1 MRQQKIGV
9 VDYGMGKSS
18 LETIGSQSNQTNRVS
33 KRENKESYINSL
45 KEGKLSLSQN
55 DFKNAKEHFLLAFSI
70 KKTIEIAHLLST
82 CFSNLKEY
90 EYASK
95 FFEKNLTHYLEVG
108 PYWGILS
115 LHHYLIADD
124 EGAAGA
130 ALNAIEKFNIQMPE
144 IWKIFVYS
152 AKKLNQADLLYDI
165 CKKHSKSSHINPY
178 LIEGYITGCCCTNRY
193 EEALEF
199 IKSIGLTRESILKF
213 GEISS
218 SLCTRVAD
226 IIEKTSDNI
235 EEELNWNILANK
247 LNPDNSQIR
256 WNLSLA
262 QLKNGLIDVG
272 ASNYDARFNCEEF
285 ASPIEKFRKPRWNKN
300 AENNSTILLW
310 HEQGIG
316 DELRFLSALP
326 LFIEEFPNV
335 IIEPSDKL
343 LRVIENS
350 FPNLEVRKSVFYEGY
365 ADRKE
370 DFDYHL
376 PIGSM
381 FTYILTKYSDE
392 LKQDDFVL
400 DWSFLKADPLRKNFW
415 QSKLQAM
422 SDKPKIGF
430 CWRSS
435 VTSTIRNHNY
445 TVLEQWNELLTS
457 SEFSFVNLQY
467 DLDHEQLITQYPE
480 VEELF
485 LDTGHLDQR
494 DDLEGALSLISNLDF
509 VISPAATPGMMASAS
524 GVPTLIYHKPG
535 FWNFGRIGKFVQNPF
550 FKLTRNYHSNDI
562 STDKNLVSDISNFLI
577 KNKNN
582 FQGMLS

>member
-1 MRQQKIGV
+1 MTPSNYLNSLKNQKTGV
-9 VDYGMGKSS
+9 SS

-33 KRENKESYINSL
+33 KRERKQESYINSL

-218 SLCTRVAD
+218 SLCTMVAA
-226 IIEKTSDNI
+226 IVEKTSDNI

-272 ASNYDARFNCEEF
+272 ASNYDARFNCKEF
-285 ASPIEKFRKPRWNKN
+285 VSPIEKFRKPRWNKN

-365 ADRKE
+365 TDRKE

-376 PIGSM
+376 PMGSM
-381 FTYILTKYSDE
+381 FYHVLEKSKEKFKEKDFSLLKDFLIPDE
-392 LKQDDFVL
+392 LRANY
-400 DWSFLKADPLRKNFW
+400 WKN
-415 QSKLQAM
+415 KL
-422 SDKPKIGF
+422 SNLTRKPKVGF
-430 CWRSS
+430 CWRSGLITPDRS
-435 VTSTIRNHNY
+435 REYST
-445 TVLEQWNELLTS
+445 LDQWKPLLTQ
-457 SEFSFVNLQY
+457 EKFSFVSLQY
-467 DLDHEQLITQYPE
+467 DIDYEDFCNFHPNYSNHFLETG
-480 VEELF
+480 F
-485 LDTGHLDQR
+485 LDQK
-494 DDLEGALSLISNLDF
+494 DDIEGATSLISNLDF
-509 VISPAATPGMMASAS
+509 VISAGASPS
-524 GVPTLIYHKPG
+524 MISNGLGIPTLVFGSSDLHWLGRTEKFSKHPLYKNSYIYPTFNASKD
-535 FWNFGRIGKFVQNPF
+535 
-550 FKLTRNYHSNDI
+550 L
-562 STDKNLVSDISNFLI
+562 NLVIEVSKFI
-577 KNKNN
+577 NN
-582 FQGMLS
+582 YFDF